1 MSTKIITTL
10 GPASDNPE
18 VLQYF
23 KEHSVEIA
31 RLNGS
36 HGIIEEH
43 LRIAKLAV
51 NAGLDLMLDL
61 PGPKIRLGEIHDK
74 TLTVKTGEK
83 VFIEK
88 EKDETETKIIPIENG
103 IKILPCQFSIE
114 KSTKINDTV
123 YVDDGKLQFRVL
135 KVENNR
141 IQVEALN
148 SGPVKSHKG
157 VNLPYGKIDIDFL
170 TENDHRLLEKL
181 LPIIKPKYVATSFVK
196 TVNDIHRLK
205 QAIDETLS
213 LKQNYYPKII
223 AKIEMAEAIE
233 IPNITNIINECD
245 MIMIARGDL
254 ALETT
259 PVHIRVPFIQTDLV
273 QRCRQQSKPFI
284 IATQILESMI
294 TCPVPTRAEVSDLY
308 RAVVLDQANY
318 VMLSGEAAI
327 GQYPKECVTFM
338 HDLIYYN
345 EKNSHTINFNQ
356 PNRKHSKTT
365 KDRQKSMKRNV
376 SSMKEEKRKRNV

>member
-10 GPASDNPE
+10 GPASGNAE

-36 HGIIEEH
+36 HGNIEEH
-43 LRIAKLAV
+43 IRVANLATS
-51 NAGLDLMLDL
+51 AGLDLMLDL
-61 PGPKIRLGEIHDK
+61 PGPKIRLGEVHDK
-74 TLTVKTGEK
+74 LLAVKTGEK

-88 EKDETETKIIPIENG
+88 ETENNNVDNDMKT
-103 IKILPCQFSIE
+103 LPCQFPIE
-114 KSTKINDTV
+114 KFTKVSDIV

-135 KVENNR
+135 KVEHNR
-141 IQVEALN
+141 IQAEALN

-170 TENDHRLLEKL
+170 TENDHRLIEKL

-196 TVNDIHRLK
+196 TVNDIYRLK
-205 QAIDETLS
+205 QAIHES
-213 LKQNYYPKII
+213 LGQEKNYYPKII
-223 AKIEMAEAIE
+223 AKIEMLEAIE
-233 IPNITNIINECD
+233 PTNLTNLIHECD

-259 PVHIRVPFIQTDLV
+259 PVHVRVPFIQADIV
-273 QRCRQQSKPFI
+273 QRCQQQQKPFI
-284 IATQILESMI
+284 VATQILESMI
-294 TCPVPTRAEVSDLY
+294 TCPVPTRAEISDLY

-318 VMLSGEAAI
+318 VMLSGEAAV
-327 GQYPKECVTFM
+327 GQYPKECVTIM
-338 HDLIYYN
+338 HDLIHYT
-345 EKNSHTINFNQ
+345 EIT
-356 PNRKHSKTT
+356 RKPA
-365 KDRQKSMKRNV
+365 KSRT
-376 SSMKEEKRKRNV
+376 KRKLS